1 MKRLIGNFYWTKN
14 GLGYRVDSQA
24 KANRYNKILGL
35 SSLLVVL
42 AILGLL
48 AVLLGFG
55 DLNNLTDVQE

>member
-1 MKRLIGNFYWTKN
+1 
-14 GLGYRVDSQA
+14 
-24 KANRYNKILGL
+24 
-35 SSLLVVL
+35 L